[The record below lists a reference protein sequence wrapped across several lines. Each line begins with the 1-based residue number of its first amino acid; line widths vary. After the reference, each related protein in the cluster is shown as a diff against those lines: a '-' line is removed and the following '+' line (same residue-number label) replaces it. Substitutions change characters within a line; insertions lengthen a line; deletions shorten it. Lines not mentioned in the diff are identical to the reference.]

1 MSNISAFKHILAM
14 NVYAVTTHSNIGV
27 KLYLNEKSAD
37 IHFVAKLA
45 DGKDKRIPAHKLL
58 LTTASDVFAAMFT
71 EFWPEQNEVKIVDA
85 PAAAFEEFLQFFYL
99 SKVKLTMDN
108 IDKVM
113 YLGDKYN
120 ISECMNVCT
129 KYLRQNLSYDN
140 LFLAYELAIR
150 FNQNCLKSF
159 CELMIAIDTKAIL
172 SSNDFLQY
180 DKEIIGYILKM
191 NTLSCTEAELFDAV
205 MAWVQIASKSLTLT
219 KESVSTHIGDLFY
232 EIRYRS
238 MSFDD
243 FAGLYPT
250 YGHLYTFAENAEI
263 IQMIAKK
270 NVQPKLLNGNHRKPF
285 KLNETNKVE
294 CSRKISSQWS
304 SPRPYY
310 IKQVEVTKFATNEPL
325 LFSGFKY
332 DRILYYKN
340 NAYHSLAGTFAIKM
354 TIVQT
359 KLVDSATSTDEI
371 VFQSLEIHQYEPM
384 ILLST
389 PILLKPGFLYEIRF
403 NMLLDIEK
411 CCTRVQMYP
420 EIRLQPNIV
429 VRFFDD
435 TTAIDGRV
443 LRGLIHSFTFYKV

>member
-205 MAWVQIASKSLTLT
+205 MAWVQIAS
-219 KESVSTHIGDLFY
+219 
-232 EIRYRS
+232 
-238 MSFDD
+238 
-243 FAGLYPT
+243 LYPT